1 MRLADYAATA
11 MVLVGALLL
20 AIFVLSPP
28 WSYAVVVAAAVV
40 EVAELVLFVRW
51 SQRRRVQMGAETLVG
66 ATAVV
71 VEPLRPDGLVRV
83 VGELWR
89 ARCDREVDA
98 GVRVRVRALDGLTLE
113 VEPL

>member
-1 MRLADYAATA
+1 MILVVAVLLAVFVLPPPWGYAA
-11 MVLVGALLL
+11 
-20 AIFVLSPP
+20 
-28 WSYAVVVAAAVV
+28 VAAAAAI
-40 EVAELVLFVRW
+40 EVAEIVLFVRW

>member
-1 MRLADYAATA
+1 MILLVAIGLA
-11 MVLVGALLL
+11 V
-20 AIFVLSPP
+20 FVLEPP
-28 WSYAVVVAAAVV
+28 WSYAVVGAAVAV
-40 EVAELVLFVRW
+40 EVVEIVVFVRW

-71 VEPLRPDGLVRV
+71 VEPLRPEGLVRV

-89 ARCDREVDA
+89 ARAAGEVEA
-98 GVRVRVRALDGLTLE
+98 GERVRIVALDGLVLD